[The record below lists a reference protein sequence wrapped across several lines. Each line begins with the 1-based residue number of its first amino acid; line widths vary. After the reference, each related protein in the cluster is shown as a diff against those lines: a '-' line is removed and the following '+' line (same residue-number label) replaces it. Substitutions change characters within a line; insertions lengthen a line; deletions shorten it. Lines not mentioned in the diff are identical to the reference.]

1 MSKTKYTITHTVIK
15 PKIFISQQLIW
26 KTLIKNACK
35 AGTIEELY

>member
-15 PKIFISQQLIW
+15 LKIFISQQLIW
-26 KTLIKNACK
+26 KTLIKNGFR